1 MKKSDALAAVG
12 GLGLLA
18 VGFAG
23 VVIAEKQ
30 GWLGGSSAEPQ
41 ACPHTLKAEDCP
53 FCTPALV
60 EEMGMCGGHG
70 VPEAFCTR
78 CNAYL
83 IPAFKAKFDWCGE
96 HSVPESQC
104 VICDPSR
111 APQGQQTT
119 PPPQG
124 SVALVPR
131 EVDLPRSA
139 RVPSTKCSTETLRV
153 QFLSSE
159 VARDAGLGYVTV
171 SERNVPF
178 TLTCTSEVDY
188 DRNHYAH
195 VAPRAPGVLSSVLK
209 DLGDRVSQ
217 GDRLA
222 TVTSTEVGSAKTVLL
237 QARTLEA
244 LWVRNDEREQRLLR
258 QRVSTERDV
267 LQAETELAKARVA
280 VSGARQQLRNLGFTD
295 AKIAAVCSS
304 QDTSASLAVSAP
316 FAGTVVARDAVEGEV
331 VRTDRPLFAV
341 ADTRTLW
348 AMLDVQEADVRRVRV
363 GQPIVLSINALPGET
378 FPGRV
383 TWISA
388 EVNRRTRT
396 LRARAEVTNTDGV
409 LRAGMFGRAVVHV
422 SSPEQR
428 VVVPKEAVQWEGCC
442 NVVFVR
448 KNDRLFEPRKV
459 RLGHEAGP
467 QWVVESGL
475 SAGERA
481 GATVLTWTWTGVVS
495 GKASIGRFTSAW
507 TPDPTRTRESSTT
520 RKRCWRDHSITRFSM
535 TSALS

>member
-12 GLGLLA
+12 GLALLA
-18 VGFAG
+18 VGFG
-23 VVIAEKQ
+23 GIVVAEKQ
-30 GWLGGSSAEPQ
+30 GWLGDSSAESQ
-41 ACPHTLKAEDCP
+41 ACPHSLKAEKCP
-53 FCTPALV
+53 FCTPDLI
-60 EEMGMCGGHG
+60 EKLGPCGEHG

-78 CNAYL
+78 CNDSL

-96 HSVPESQC
+96 HAVPESQC

-111 APQGQQTT
+111 APKGQQAT

-124 SVALVPR
+124 AVSLVPR
-131 EVDLPRSA
+131 EDLPRTA
-139 RVPSTKCSTETLRV
+139 RAPSTKCSTETLRV

-159 VARDAGLGYVTV
+159 VARDAGLAYVTV
-171 SERNVPF
+171 AERKVPF
-178 TLTCTSEVDY
+178 TLTCTAEVDY
-188 DRNHYAH
+188 DRNQYAR

-222 TVTSTEVGSAKTVLL
+222 VVTSTELGSAKAELL

-280 VSGARQQLRNLGFTD
+280 VSGARQRLRNLGISG
-295 AKIAAVCSS
+295 AEIAAVCSS
-304 QDTSASLAVSAP
+304 QDTSAALSVTAP

-348 AMLDVQEADVRRVRV
+348 AMLDVQEADIHRVRV
-363 GQPIVLSINALPGET
+363 GQPIVLAINGLPGET

-383 TWISA
+383 TWVSA
-388 EVNRRTRT
+388 EVDRRTRT
-396 LRARAEVTNTDGV
+396 LRARAEVANADGV

-422 SSPEQR
+422 SGPEQR

-475 SAGERA
+475 SAGE
-481 GATVLTWTWTGVVS
+481 TVVTTGS
-495 GKASIGRFTSAW
+495 FLLKTEILKGSIGAGCCEVEPAR
-507 TPDPTRTRESSTT
+507 
-520 RKRCWRDHSITRFSM
+520 
-535 TSALS
+535 